1 MKSYLTHLECTYCNA
16 IYSAEEPHRLCAE
29 CGKVLYPRY
38 DLGAAKLALYS
49 DLWEGAFGRGL
60 EHRFTAPD
68 EGVIGVSASSIVDDR
83 WPAVRKCR
91 VQRSSSDTVGHSHLY
106 PLHLRS

>member
-1 MKSYLTHLECTYCNA
+1 MKSYLTHLECTYCSA
-16 IYSAEEPHRLCAE
+16 SYSADEPHRLCTA

-38 DLGAAKLALYS
+38 DLGAAKLAL
-49 DLWEGAFGRGL
+49 LTHLGEGAFGRGL

-68 EGVIGVSASSIVDDR
+68 EGAIGVSPSSIVDDR

-106 PLHLRS
+106 PARLRS